1 MRIMRFDCLY
11 KLWHIELTHFLIT
24 SILTSSNIGKEYVFA
39 QGEGAKICKMIC
51 LHIYLWANVSNSFTN
66 QI

>member
-1 MRIMRFDCLY
+1 MPIMRFDCLY
-11 KLWHIELTHFLIT
+11 KLWHIEQTTFLIT

-51 LHIYLWANVSNSFTN
+51 LHIY
-66 QI
+66 